1 MRWEITN
8 TMNGSH
14 YWKLQE
20 SELEATLR
28 YNNDAHSIRLNT
40 SDKRLFFLERVG
52 MLQPKMM
59 LETEYSVMIGESY
72 FNKNRS
78 NGVMIVNEQ
87 KFNFTITREEI
98 HFYDRQKQ
106 MLAELTIPKVNDL
119 ELYEF
124 TALTFA
130 SVLTSMELRR
140 AYELHIF

>member
-1 MRWEITN
+1 MRWEITK
-8 TMNGSH
+8 TLQGSH

-28 YNNDAHSIRLNT
+28 YNNESHSIRLNT
-40 SDKRLFFLERVG
+40 TDKRLFFLEKAGV
-52 MLQPKMM
+52 LQPKMM

-78 NGVMIVNEQ
+78 MGALVVNDL
-87 KFNFTITREEI
+87 KFTFTITGEEV

-106 MLAELTIPKVNDL
+106 LLAELTIPGVNEL
-119 ELYEF
+119 ELFEF

-130 SVLTSMELRR
+130 SILTSLELMRSYELR
-140 AYELHIF
+140 LF